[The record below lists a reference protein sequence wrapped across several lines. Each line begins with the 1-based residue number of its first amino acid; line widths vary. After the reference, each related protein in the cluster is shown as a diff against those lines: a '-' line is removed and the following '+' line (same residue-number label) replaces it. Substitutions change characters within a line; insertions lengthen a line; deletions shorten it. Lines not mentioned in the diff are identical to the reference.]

1 MACSRISGC
10 WSYPGRPVL
19 LLWLID
25 PCRILRDSIWLCSFR
40 GNPYFKNWLIIL
52 GSVSSLRS
60 CPCQGVPAAPH
71 QEAPGSPLNGPCEAL
86 VTMEI
91 ILRRHSPITILTFW
105 PSIVKTTIPSSL
117 NVLNDTLMWSAFSQ
131 GEIPLAR
138 ADSCLRSIKARCQW

>member
-71 QEAPGSPLNGPCEAL
+71 QEAPGSPLNGSCEAL
-86 VTMEI
+86 VTMVI